1 MNENTFVAVLMG
13 SDSDLPTVQGTI
25 DVLDLFNI
33 PCEVKITSAHRTPN
47 ATISYVQNAEARG
60 CAIFICAAGLAA
72 HLAGVV
78 AAHTIRPVIGI
89 PMDSGPLT
97 GIDSLLSTVQMPGGI
112 PVACMAIG
120 RAGARNAAYLAMQI
134 LALSEPELAIRIHND
149 RENAANIVLAKDAN
163 LCRAR
168 TPL

>member
-1 MNENTFVAVLMG
+1 MNENSFVAVLMG

-25 DVLDLFNI
+25 DVLDQFHI
-33 PCEVKITSAHRTPN
+33 PCEVKITSAHRTPS
-47 ATISYVQNAEARG
+47 ATIAYVQNAETRG

-72 HLAGVV
+72 HLAGLV
-78 AAHTIRPVIGI
+78 AAHTLRPVIGI

-97 GIDSLLSTVQMPGGI
+97 GIDSLLSTVQMPGGV

-120 RAGARNAAYLAMQI
+120 RAGARNAAYFAIQI
-134 LALSEPELAIRIHND
+134 LSLSDPDLAARLRAD

-163 LCRAR
+163 LRRAR